1 LDQSESGKAVHIS
14 ESGMPE
20 FILSGHINCGL
31 RQTDKPSA
39 PDLQQTYREAQSL
52 AKRIQSAGGQ
62 SAEAWDATFE
72 DSASRPDAAV
82 LTESIVLLHE
92 RRQFDAAVEGLLS
105 AIRNDM
111 ASPWMYDVLAVEMK
125 LANRPPKDIA
135 RVLQSR
141 TDFATSDITQLML
154 TAALMSRFEAWDQA
168 IAVCREATELNPE
181 NPDVWLLSRSVAD
194 KSKNP
199 EFRAWARCGILQHV
213 WTNDAE
219 VLHGEARKVLNAI
232 TEECDRTD
240 QSALGQKIRELA
252 EQAQAVDL
260 QVRMNWIGPADL
272 DLLITEPNGEVCSFR
287 NRFTKNSGRLIREDG
302 VTEDRRNGNR
312 HLEHYVNH
320 SALSGDYEIAVRF
333 VLGSVP
339 TGTAQLEIIQHAGT
353 SQESRTLKTVRL
365 AKEDVTV
372 KVSLTDG
379 RATPMK

>member
-1 LDQSESGKAVHIS
+1 
-14 ESGMPE
+14 MPD
-20 FILSGHINCGL
+20 FIFSGHKLCVLQQANELDG
-31 RQTDKPSA
+31 K
-39 PDLQQTYREAQSL
+39 DLQQTYRKAQSL
-52 AKRIQSAGGQ
+52 AKQIQSAGGQ
-62 SAEAWDATFE
+62 AAEEWDTIFE

-92 RRQFDAAVEGLLS
+92 RKQFDAAVEGMLS

-125 LANRPPKDIA
+125 LANRPAKDIA

-141 TDFATSDITQLML
+141 TDFATSDISQLLL

-181 NPDVWLLSRSVAD
+181 NPDVWLFSRSVAD
-194 KSKNP
+194 KSENP
-199 EFRAWARCGILQHV
+199 ESRAWARCGILKHV

-219 VLHGEARKVLNAI
+219 VLHGEARKVLRAL
-232 TEECDRTD
+232 TEECDRTN

-252 EQAQAVDL
+252 QQAQAVDL

-320 SALSGDYEIAVRF
+320 TALTGDYEIAVRF
-333 VLGSVP
+333 VLGSAP

-353 SQESRTLKTVRL
+353 SRESRTLRTVRL
-365 AKEDVTV
+365 AKEDVKVT
-372 KVSLTDG
+372 VSLTDG
-379 RATPMK
+379 RAMPLN

>member
-1 LDQSESGKAVHIS
+1 
-14 ESGMPE
+14 MPE
-20 FILSGHINCGL
+20 FVLTGHLLCSLHQEGKSEA
-31 RQTDKPSA
+31 QS
-39 PDLQQTYREAQSL
+39 QQRIYRNAQSL
-52 AKRIQSAGGQ
+52 AKRIQAASGRTAD
-62 SAEAWDATFE
+62 EWDRVFE
-72 DSASRPDAAV
+72 DSASRPDADV

-92 RRQFDAAVEGLLS
+92 RNQFDAAVEGLLS

-141 TDFATSDITQLML
+141 TDFATSSISELLL

-168 IAVCREATELNPE
+168 ISVCREATELNPE
-181 NPDVWLLSRSVAD
+181 DPDVWLLSRSIAD

-199 EFRAWARCGILQHV
+199 EFRAWARGGILKHV

-219 VLHGEARKVLNAI
+219 ILHEEARRVLKDL

-272 DLLITEPNGEVCSFR
+272 DLVITEPNGEVCSFR
-287 NRFTKNSGRLIREDG
+287 NRLTKNSGRLIREDG

-320 SALSGDYEIAVRF
+320 SALTGDYEIAVRF

-353 SQESRTLKTVRL
+353 PRESRTLKTVRL
-365 AKEDVTV
+365 AKEDVKVT
-372 KVSLTDG
+372 VSLTDG
-379 RATPMK
+379 RASTALP